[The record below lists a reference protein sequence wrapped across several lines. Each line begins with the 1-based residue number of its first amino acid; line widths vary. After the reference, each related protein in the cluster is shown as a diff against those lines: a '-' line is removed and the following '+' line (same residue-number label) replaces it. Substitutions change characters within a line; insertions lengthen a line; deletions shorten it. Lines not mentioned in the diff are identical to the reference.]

1 MRMTGYE
8 AFQLHNAVNLHFN
21 GSYDCFKY
29 NFKTNVTEKTYWKR
43 PDKFQ
48 LSKIGK
54 RFKTRDDITMYFA
67 AHQVAGN
74 KYSSDMIRDEDTYTA
89 FLKKIDSMSYV
100 FRNELEEISDVKFD
114 ELLAI
119 EDTYPRI
126 VHLHLEGTVSL
137 ETLCIINRLT
147 GFISKANEQI
157 TDTILW
163 PDLFKK
169 ISKFQSFLKI
179 DDNKMKNIIVDI
191 FK

>member
-1 MRMTGYE
+1 
-8 AFQLHNAVNLHFN
+8 
-21 GSYDCFKY
+21 
-29 NFKTNVTEKTYWKR
+29 
-43 PDKFQ
+43 
-48 LSKIGK
+48 
-54 RFKTRDDITMYFA
+54 
-67 AHQVAGN
+67 
-74 KYSSDMIRDEDTYTA
+74 MIRDEDTYTA

-126 VHLHLEGTVSL
+126 VQLHLEGTVSL